1 MIRNFFRALILA
13 LLFLV
18 SAEAQAER
26 VRHVVDGDTLVL
38 EDNQRLRLIGVDTPE
53 VDHPRYN
60 RVGEPFG
67 EEAKQF
73 LKSKIEGKEV
83 RLEAGAEAYDK
94 YGRRLAFVYLDGEC
108 LNETLL
114 REGYA
119 EAIRYLRYEQ
129 KEQYL
134 ALEDEA
140 KRAGKGMWAKTSSS
154 PGESTA
160 LAGQRGWGEPLVIAV
175 SGAMI
180 LAVFV
185 FLQRKR

>member
-1 MIRNFFRALILA
+1 MIRSFSAVLLLVFF
-13 LLFLV
+13 LFAP
-18 SAEAQAER
+18 AEAQAER

-38 EDNQRLRLIGVDTPE
+38 EDNQRVRLIGVDTPE

-67 EEAKQF
+67 EEAKQY
-73 LKSKIEGKEV
+73 LKSRIEGQEV
-83 RLEAGAEAYDK
+83 QLESGSEAYDK
-94 YGRRLAFVYLDGEC
+94 YGRRLAFVYFNNEC
-108 LNETLL
+108 LNESLL

-119 EAIRYLRYEQ
+119 EAIRYLRYER

-134 ALEDEA
+134 ALEEEA
-140 KRAGKGMWAKTSSS
+140 RKAGKGMWANS
-154 PGESTA
+154 PRKESGPA
-160 LAGQRGWGEPLVIAV
+160 FAGQRGWGEPLVIAV
-175 SGAMI
+175 SGAAI

>member
-1 MIRNFFRALILA
+1 MIRILFRALVLA
-13 LLFLV
+13 VFFLV

-26 VRHVVDGDTLVL
+26 VRHVVDGDTLIL

-83 RLEAGAEAYDK
+83 RLESGAEAYDK
-94 YGRRLAFVYLDGEC
+94 YGRRLAFVYVDGEC

-134 ALEDEA
+134 ALEEDA
-140 KRAGKGMWAKTSSS
+140 RRAGKGMWAKTAS
-154 PGESTA
+154 GENTA
-160 LAGQRGWGEPLVIAV
+160 EAGQRGWGEPLVIAV